1 MKQVLL
7 PLSALL
13 IAIGLMSGCS
23 PSPLKRNYLLN
34 YMPVERENRLR
45 PSAYPFVLRLKEFDI
60 EEAYARPQIVYRKS
74 AYELQYYYYQVWAV
88 KPTRMI
94 TDLVH
99 KHLLR
104 DNLFSTLIRR
114 YDEGGKP
121 DYELS
126 GQIEAIEE
134 YDSDEIWFA
143 HLALRFTLV
152 RSSDGRVLYNRRF
165 DNRKRVFENNPE
177 HVIREMS
184 QIMEFVTN
192 QLIHDM
198 DVVLAREYGMQGQGV
213 AQPGVDADT
222 TTDIEEI
229 WK

>member
-1 MKQVLL
+1 MKHSLLSLSVLL
-7 PLSALL
+7 
-13 IAIGLMSGCS
+13 IGIGMMGGCS
-23 PSPLKRNYLLN
+23 PTPLKRNYLLN
-34 YMPVERENRLR
+34 YLPVTRENRLR

-104 DNLFSTLIRR
+104 DNLVSTLIRR

-126 GQIEAIEE
+126 GLIEAIEE
-134 YDSDEIWFA
+134 YDSDQIWFA
-143 HLALRFTLV
+143 HLAMRFTLV

-184 QIMEFVTN
+184 QIMEFITN

-198 DVVLAREYGMQGQGV
+198 DVVLAREYGLQGHTV
-213 AQPGVDADT
+213 AQPGGDADT

>member
-1 MKQVLL
+1 
-7 PLSALL
+7 
-13 IAIGLMSGCS
+13 
-23 PSPLKRNYLLN
+23 
-34 YMPVERENRLR
+34 
-45 PSAYPFVLRLKEFDI
+45 
-60 EEAYARPQIVYRKS
+60 
-74 AYELQYYYYQVWAV
+74 
-88 KPTRMI
+88 MI

-104 DNLFSTLIRR
+104 DNLVSTLIRR

-126 GQIEAIEE
+126 GLIEAIEE
-134 YDSDEIWFA
+134 YDSDQIWFA
-143 HLALRFTLV
+143 HLAMRFTLV

-184 QIMEFVTN
+184 QIMEFITN

-198 DVVLAREYGMQGQGV
+198 DVVLAREYGLQGHTV
-213 AQPGVDADT
+213 AQPGGDADT